1 MEFWNLFMVALM
13 PVVKVLLIT
22 ALGTIL
28 AIQRFGILGDTARK
42 NLNHMVFY
50 VFGPAIVCSSLAKT
64 ITLKNVVILW
74 FMPVNVLL
82 TFLIGT
88 ALGWLLIK
96 IIRVPLHL
104 HGLVLGCCAAGN
116 LGNLPLIIV
125 PAVCK
130 KRNNSFG
137 DVDVC
142 KKNALAYA
150 SLSMALGSIYIWSY
164 VYNIVRIYSSKVSS
178 VDDSKVKAVI
188 IATENDD
195 IDSENPSKLVT
206 VDDKSQT
213 NDHVKQLEIESV
225 VSHQQIAKISSTK
238 QKIRNQIKVLA
249 EKINLKVLFAPATI
263 GTIIGLIIG
272 IVPQFRKVL
281 VDENAHLFVIQ
292 DSLVMLG

>member
-13 PVVKVLLIT
+13 PVLKVLLIT

-28 AIQRFGILGDTARK
+28 AIERFDILGDTARK

-50 VFGPAIVCSSLAKT
+50 VFGPAIVYSSLAKT
-64 ITLKNVVILW
+64 ITLNNVLLLW

-96 IIRVPLHL
+96 ITRVPLHL

-130 KRNNSFG
+130 KRNNPFG

-164 VYNIVRIYSSKVSS
+164 VYNIVRIYSRKVSS
-178 VDDSKVKAVI
+178 VDDSIVKEV
-188 IATENDD
+188 IATENGDT
-195 IDSENPSKLVT
+195 ENPSK
-206 VDDKSQT
+206 SQT
-213 NDHVKQLEIESV
+213 DDHVKQLEIECI
-225 VSHQQIAKISSTK
+225 VSHQQAKVSSSSTK
-238 QKIRNQIKVLA
+238 QKIRKRIKILT
-249 EKINLKVLFAPATI
+249 EKINLKALFAPSTI
-263 GTIIGLIIG
+263 GT
-272 IVPQFRKVL
+272 VCQ
-281 VDENAHLFVIQ
+281 
-292 DSLVMLG
+292 